1 MEKETAK
8 KLLWPPEI
16 EIDQSLS
23 IAILSVEQAE
33 EVFVLID
40 ENREY
45 LARWLP
51 WIDETRCFDD
61 TRNHILQAPV
71 QFQQGTDVNYVIKFN
86 HTIVGRVG
94 FHYFEPFS
102 SAGRL
107 GYWLS
112 EKSQGRGIMS
122 RVCNYLTEEALCRQG
137 IRRVEIRCAVENSQS
152 RRIPERLGYRFHG
165 VRKEAECLQGQYVD
179 HAVYFAE
186 CDWWVTS
193 CENYVIL

>member
-1 MEKETAK
+1 MYKNQNNK
-8 KLLWPPEI
+8 GLVWPQEHH
-16 EIDQSLS
+16 IDSSLS
-23 IAILSVEQAE
+23 IAMLAVEHTE
-33 EVFVLID
+33 KVFALID

-51 WIDETRCFDD
+51 WVDETRCVDD
-61 TRNHILQAPV
+61 TRSHILKAPV
-71 QFQQGTDVNYVIKFN
+71 QLRQGTDVNYVIKFN

-94 FHYFEPFS
+94 FHYVEPFS
-102 SAGRL
+102 GAGRL

-122 RVCNYLTEEALCRQG
+122 RVCNYLTEEALYRQG

-165 VRKEAECLQGQYVD
+165 FRKGAECLQGRYVD

-186 CDWWVTS
+186 CNWWVTS
-193 CENYVIL
+193 C

>member
-1 MEKETAK
+1 MYENRNNKSLVWPQEIQIDPSLSVAMLAVEHTEKVFA
-8 KLLWPPEI
+8 L
-16 EIDQSLS
+16 IDQNRDYLS
-23 IAILSVEQAE
+23 
-33 EVFVLID
+33 
-40 ENREY
+40 
-45 LARWLP
+45 RWLP
-51 WIDETRCFDD
+51 WVDETRCVDD
-61 TRNHILQAPV
+61 TRSHIMTAPV
-71 QFQQGTDVNYVIKFN
+71 QLQQGTDINYVIKFN

-137 IRRVEIRCAVENSQS
+137 IRRVEIRCAAENRQS

-165 VRKEAECLQGQYVD
+165 FYKEAECLQGRYVD

-186 CDWWVTS
+186 CDWWVIS
-193 CENYVIL
+193 C